1 MTDITIK
8 IEAPELASAINA
20 LAAAFAG
27 GARTSPVQPTEGA
40 AEPEKP
46 KRAPRAT
53 KTETPATS
61 DTSST
66 PEAEATTS
74 TEAAAAETASDP
86 ASDGSAPDGL
96 VYEDVRGKVLEL
108 TAKRGRE
115 ATVGLLAQFATG
127 RVVFP
132 GEALIFMLYL
142 LWALFMLILGSS
154 LRQKLGLDGLV
165 TPLAGTRYAP
175 GTQMTG

>member
-20 LAAAFAG
+20 LAAAFSG
-27 GARTSPVQPTEGA
+27 GSVARAVADATLPPET

-46 KRAPRAT
+46 KRAPRAA
-53 KTETPATS
+53 KTDTPATS
-61 DTSST
+61 GTSST
-66 PEAEATTS
+66 VEAEATSS
-74 TEAAAAETASDP
+74 TEPAAETASDP

-115 ATVGLLAQFATG
+115 ATVGLLAQFATEA
-127 RVVFP
+127 
-132 GEALIFMLYL
+132 GEPAAKGTELQESDWAEFVEKATALIE
-142 LWALFMLILGSS
+142 G
-154 LRQKLGLDGLV
+154 D
-165 TPLAGTRYAP
+165 LA
-175 GTQMTG
+175 

>member
-27 GARTSPVQPTEGA
+27 GARSLPTEGA

-46 KRAPRAT
+46 KRAPRAA
-53 KTETPATS
+53 KTDTPATS

-66 PEAEATTS
+66 DAAEATSS
-74 TEAAAAETASDP
+74 TEAAAETASDP

-96 VYEDVRGKVLEL
+96 VYEDVRGKVLDL

-115 ATVGLLAQFATG
+115 ATVGLLAQFATEA
-127 RVVFP
+127 
-132 GEALIFMLYL
+132 GEPAAKGTELQESDWAEFVEKATALIE
-142 LWALFMLILGSS
+142 G
-154 LRQKLGLDGLV
+154 D
-165 TPLAGTRYAP
+165 LA
-175 GTQMTG
+175 